1 MKRLLNKD
9 LNDILKQ
16 KRDEYFNNE
25 PFSHVVIENLFD
37 EQYLSSAV
45 EEVENTSGDLKSFYD
60 WEGEQ
65 YGKDILEGKQLLH
78 KDNPEHVKGVLS
90 FLNSEDFVS
99 FLQKLTDIPDLFGD
113 STYRGGGIHQ
123 VRRGGKLGIHIDF
136 SRPKWDKSI
145 YRRANILLYLNK
157 DWKEE
162 WGGHLELWDKSIKK
176 GGRCVKKIKPDFNKM
191 VIFGTAKQSWHGHP
205 HPLECPEDVGR
216 MSFAAY
222 YYSPTPGDDLDV
234 HSTIIDV
241 LQK

>member
-90 FLNSEDFVS
+90 FLNSEIS
-99 FLQKLTDIPDLFGD
+99 YLF
-113 STYRGGGIHQ
+113 Y
-123 VRRGGKLGIHIDF
+123 
-136 SRPKWDKSI
+136 KS
-145 YRRANILLYLNK
+145 
-157 DWKEE
+157 
-162 WGGHLELWDKSIKK
+162 
-176 GGRCVKKIKPDFNKM
+176 
-191 VIFGTAKQSWHGHP
+191 
-205 HPLECPEDVGR
+205 
-216 MSFAAY
+216 
-222 YYSPTPGDDLDV
+222 
-234 HSTIIDV
+234 
-241 LQK
+241 